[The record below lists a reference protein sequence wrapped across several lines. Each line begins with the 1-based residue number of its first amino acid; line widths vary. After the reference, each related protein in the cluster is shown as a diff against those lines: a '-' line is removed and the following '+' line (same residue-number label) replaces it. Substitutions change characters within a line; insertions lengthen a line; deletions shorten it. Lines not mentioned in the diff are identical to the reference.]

1 MSSRMS
7 RWARC
12 GKAVAVTRGG
22 SGQTGLDRKLWQQ
35 PDCAASLDL
44 HNILASAI
52 EDGVIDHWRTDTR
65 AALPSQTHT
74 TDGKDETAEEVAMLT
89 AADARHAAGNAD
101 AA

>member
-1 MSSRMS
+1 MSGRMN
-7 RWARC
+7 RRARC
-12 GKAVAVTRGG
+12 GKAEAVTRGG
-22 SGQTGLDRKLWQQ
+22 AGQTDLDRKLWQL

-44 HNILASAI
+44 HNILASAV
-52 EDGVIDHWRTDTR
+52 EDGVIDHRRTDTR

-74 TDGKDETAEEVAMLT
+74 TDGKDETAQEVVRLT